1 MKKRMSERKK
11 KIAALLRQKD
21 GATIVFALVVFMIA
35 AIASAT
41 IVSVA
46 MANLTRTAGRR
57 TYEQARLAVMS
68 AAKYLESDEAGLKTA
83 LNALPTGATG
93 PTWTV
98 SVSDADADAALQAQI
113 KWEDIENRSSMT
125 AVISSGGAGG
135 SEGYAAQVRLVFDA
149 GSGKWHISKFV
160 KKSGS

>member
-1 MKKRMSERKK
+1 MA
-11 KIAALLRQKD
+11 AALRQED

-68 AAKYLESDEAGLKTA
+68 AAKYLESDDTNLKNA
-83 LNALPTGATG
+83 LDNLPTGVTG

-98 SVSDADADAALQAQI
+98 SISNADANAALKTKI
-113 KWEDIENRSSMT
+113 EWKDIENKSSMT
-125 AVISSGGAGG
+125 AVISSDG
-135 SEGYAAQVRLVFDA
+135 SADPGKYVAQVRLVKDA
-149 GSGKWHISKFV
+149 GTGKWRISKFA
-160 KKSGS
+160 KKSGT